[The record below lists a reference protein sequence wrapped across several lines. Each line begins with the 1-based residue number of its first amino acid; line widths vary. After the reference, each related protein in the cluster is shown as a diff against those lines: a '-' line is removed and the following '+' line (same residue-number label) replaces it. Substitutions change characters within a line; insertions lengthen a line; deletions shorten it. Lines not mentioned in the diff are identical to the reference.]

1 MKEIRN
7 LIKELQEKPE
17 YKDFPDEVHE
27 ALNTIYEDEV
37 YSTDSDSLTIL
48 GNFETENGEVNR
60 ILEELYDQAYHR
72 AETFYTTVI
81 KETLRG
87 ADDE

>member
-1 MKEIRN
+1 MNDMKEIRN

-17 YKDFPDEVHE
+17 YKDFPAEVHE
-27 ALNTIYEDEV
+27 ALITIYEDEV

-72 AETFYTTVI
+72 AET